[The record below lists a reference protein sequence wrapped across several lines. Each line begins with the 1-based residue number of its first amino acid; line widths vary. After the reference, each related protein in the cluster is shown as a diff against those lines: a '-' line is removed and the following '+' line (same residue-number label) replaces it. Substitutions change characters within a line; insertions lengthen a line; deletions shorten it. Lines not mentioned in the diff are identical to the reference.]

1 MAPAALAQESQADAS
16 GERSHGKRSPGN
28 HRRPMHDS
36 MNDQRERN
44 GSGENNG
51 AVKAPANPRGEGDEK
66 IGEPDG
72 DLGGAD
78 EQENDERCEVH
89 NQRQMPTALAEKF
102 LGGNDHQSKN
112 EIPEQEDERQIVSAD
127 MLELEQIHNRQE
139 DRKST
144 RLN

>member
-1 MAPAALAQESQADAS
+1 MN
-16 GERSHGKRSPGN
+16 GYT
-28 HRRPMHDS
+28 
-36 MNDQRERN
+36 NDQRERN

-51 AVKAPANPRGEGDEK
+51 AVKAPANARGEGDEK

-72 DLGGAD
+72 DFGGTD
-78 EQENDERCEVH
+78 EQENDERREIH

-127 MLELEQIHNRQE
+127 MLELEQVHNRQDQKNGPGVGNLPLE
-139 DRKST
+139 VT
-144 RLN
+144 AFCGIRLHAFGEPGLTYSV

>member
-36 MNDQRERN
+36 MNGYTNDQRERN
-44 GSGENNG
+44 GSGENDG
-51 AVKAPANPRGEGDEK
+51 AMKAPANSRGEGDEK

-78 EQENDERCEVH
+78 EQEN
-89 NQRQMPTALAEKF
+89 
-102 LGGNDHQSKN
+102 
-112 EIPEQEDERQIVSAD
+112 ERQIVSAD
-127 MLELEQIHNRQE
+127 MLELEQIHNRQDQKNGPGIGNLPLE
-139 DRKST
+139 VT
-144 RLN
+144 AFCGVRLHAFGEPGLTYSV